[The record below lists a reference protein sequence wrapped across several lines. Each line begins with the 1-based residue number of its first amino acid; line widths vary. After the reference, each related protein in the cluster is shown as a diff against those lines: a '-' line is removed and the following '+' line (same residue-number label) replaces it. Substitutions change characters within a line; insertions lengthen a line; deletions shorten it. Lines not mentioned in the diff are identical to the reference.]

1 MKYSA
6 GMAAKSFWYLES
18 KKTAQYMLDDKT
30 KKQILELAI
39 KDNIYQVE
47 TENRAKNMANAI
59 YSRLSNLPKQLLSAI
74 VSSDITTSKV
84 LVLISIMKSD
94 RLFFEFMYEIFRNNV
109 ILGDFTLKDRDINVF
124 FDEKKSQSEIVDKWT
139 DGTVKKLKSRYLTI
153 LNFAGLIR
161 TDSDK
166 REIIVPYI
174 DFRVKKHLLDN
185 DMAPY
190 MYTITVEK

>member
-190 MYTITVEK
+190 MYTITGEK